1 MVSKKASLGGAS
13 VESKSA
19 VANREPESDLLHNG
33 AAHMRKLLAIA
44 GLILLMTDCALA
56 QSGPDPA
63 QCAQVKQAVAQYGY
77 REARRHAMAN
87 YGPQAVN
94 AAEKCL
100 TKRDRLP
107 NKSVTTKPRP
117 VT

>member
-1 MVSKKASLGGAS
+1 
-13 VESKSA
+13 
-19 VANREPESDLLHNG
+19 
-33 AAHMRKLLAIA
+33 MRKLLGIA
-44 GLILLMTDCALA
+44 GVILLMTDYSLA

-63 QCAQVKQAVAQYGY
+63 QCEQVKQAVAQYGY

>member
-1 MVSKKASLGGAS
+1 MQ
-13 VESKSA
+13 
-19 VANREPESDLLHNG
+19 
-33 AAHMRKLLAIA
+33 KLLAIA
-44 GLILLMTDCALA
+44 GLILLMTDYSLA
-56 QSGPDPA
+56 QSAPDPA
-63 QCAQVKQAVAQYGY
+63 QCEQVKQAVAQHGY

-87 YGPQAVN
+87 YGPQAVM

-100 TKRDRLP
+100 TKRDRSR